1 MYGKAYP
8 DKLTEE
14 EDLSLSFHIN
24 ERLLRYHPMLEGIL
38 LSECERLKQRS
49 FAKKL
54 ISLFQQ
60 FNDPEIRPKL
70 VWLCWYDL
78 LLGSPLDDWNHTLKL
93 KSKEQ
98 LVEWVIDRQAENWGL
113 TAIMDEYVLL
123 SR

>member
-1 MYGKAYP
+1 
-8 DKLTEE
+8 
-14 EDLSLSFHIN
+14 
-24 ERLLRYHPMLEGIL
+24 MLEGIL
-38 LSECERLKQRS
+38 LSECARLKQYS
-49 FAKKL
+49 FANKL

-98 LVEWVIDRQAENWGL
+98 LVEWVIDRQAENGGL
-113 TAIMDEYVLL
+113 TTIMDEYVLF